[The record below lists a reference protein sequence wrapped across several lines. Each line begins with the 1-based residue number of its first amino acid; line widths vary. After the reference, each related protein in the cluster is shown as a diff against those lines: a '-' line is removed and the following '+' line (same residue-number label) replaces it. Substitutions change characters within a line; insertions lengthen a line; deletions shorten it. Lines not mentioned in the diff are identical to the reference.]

1 MSWMF
6 ANETGAPR
14 VCFAGWDA
22 GRRGAH
28 LSGWDLVRG
37 NWRAMPALDAAVT
50 CRLRMPPTCGEV
62 SGGVAGQD
70 AGRV

>member
-1 MSWMF
+1 LLGGTRVGEGRTS
-6 ANETGAPR
+6 AVGTSCAGTGVP
-14 VCFAGWDA
+14 
-22 GRRGAH
+22 
-28 LSGWDLVRG
+28 
-37 NWRAMPALDAAVT
+37 MPALDAAVT

>member
-1 MSWMF
+1 M
-6 ANETGAPR
+6 ALEATPR
-14 VCFAGWDA
+14 SPSGVIFDIVSVVAFCAGWCA
-22 GRRGAH
+22 LLAKLLG
-28 LSGWDLVRG
+28 SV
-37 NWRAMPALDAAVT
+37 PALDAAVT